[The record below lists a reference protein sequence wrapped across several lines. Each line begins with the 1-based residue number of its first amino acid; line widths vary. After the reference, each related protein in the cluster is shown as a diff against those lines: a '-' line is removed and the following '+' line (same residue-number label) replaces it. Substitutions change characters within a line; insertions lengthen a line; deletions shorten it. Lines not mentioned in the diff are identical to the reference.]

1 MKICFHVKFM
11 VKRSQLSVFNALQ
24 MKRRLEWIV
33 RKHALTAVSSL
44 QDYCKQAFIVVRSS
58 DIGSVPNIEIQSLFG
73 IPLRPPLFYVPG
85 HAYRRFELYSK
96 TRDRDRL
103 SGGKIQLSTLITWG
117 YIFSDYPILISFR
130 LAEIRLTGNLIN
142 FVSPAMK
149 RLRD

>member
-33 RKHALTAVSSL
+33 RKHALTAVSSS

-58 DIGSVPNIEIQSLFG
+58 DIVSAPNFEIQSLFG

-85 HAYRRFELYSK
+85 HANKGSRSIIRRQDTKQYTNHL
-96 TRDRDRL
+96 RL
-103 SGGKIQLSTLITWG
+103 
-117 YIFSDYPILISFR
+117 
-130 LAEIRLTGNLIN
+130 NLIWLPN
-142 FVSPAMK
+142 TNILQISWNPVNRKFDKFRQSSYEEIK
-149 RLRD
+149 RLNAHFKRDF